1 MIPANAFTAVPQPAS
16 FQAPYNEPYTPLQQ
30 VVRGGNAIGDASAGR
45 QVKDWIAT
53 YAAGTIVVK
62 PVGDLVAAFA
72 MMAADVLTLS
82 LAFDNN
88 MGIVLAWKTPTG
100 AKLYYYDTLT
110 SAYITRVFAGIESCR
125 VCVDDAR
132 SVYNA
137 SSDVIFGYVKTGNL
151 YWRQQRDRYDTERL
165 IGPTAKQLKRMAPS
179 VTNRLQFELL

>member
-1 MIPANAFTAVPQPAS
+1 MIPANAFTAVPQPTS

-30 VVRGGNAIGDASAGR
+30 VVRGGTAIGDASAGR

-62 PVGDLVAAFA
+62 PVGDVVAAFA

-100 AKLYYYDTLT
+100 ANLYYYDTLT
-110 SAYITRVFAGIESCR
+110 SAYITRVFANIESCR

-132 SVYNA
+132 AVYNA
-137 SSDVIFGYVKTGNL
+137 NSDVIFGYVRTGNL

-165 IGPTAKQLKRMAPS
+165 VAPTLRQLKRMAPS